1 MNRNKDFRLAV
12 STLIL
17 FLLLAGIHLFLVAQN
32 VDLNYRLNDL
42 KIRLNEVISH
52 RRQLDGQAARN
63 EDLPL
68 IEQKAKALKMVYPEK
83 VHYVIVSREAGV
95 L

>member
-12 STLIL
+12 STLL
-17 FLLLAGIHLFLVAQN
+17 VFLLLAGIHLFIYAQN
-32 VDLNYRLNDL
+32 INLNYRINDQ
-42 KIRLNEVISH
+42 KIKLNETISR
-52 RRQLDGQAARN
+52 RRQLDGQAARG